1 MSTPA
6 NQGTDDWKKD
16 RLGKVTASKLADLMA
31 RTKTGWSKSRDA
43 YMSQLA
49 IERISGQPYTFPT
62 SSAMD
67 WGTKTEPE
75 ARDAYRS
82 TSFEEVTETG
92 FVAHPT
98 INDAGAS
105 PDGMVGDDGL
115 IEIKCP
121 ETHTHLGYLLSDEV
135 PEKYFTQMQW
145 QMACTGR
152 KWCDFVSYD
161 PRSPEGLKMF
171 IKRIDRDDCFI
182 STSEE
187 MVRKFLI
194 EVDVMVEK
202 LMNKL
207 AEKQNA

>member
-1 MSTPA
+1 MNTP
-6 NQGTDDWKKD
+6 NQGTDEWKSE
-16 RLGKVTASKLADLMA
+16 RVGKVTASRLADLMA

-49 IERISGQPYTFPT
+49 IERITKQPYTFPT
-62 SSAMD
+62 SSSMD

-75 ARDAYRS
+75 ARNEYRS
-82 TSFEEVTETG
+82 ICFDEVSETG
-92 FVAHPT
+92 FVPHPS

-105 PDGMVGDDGL
+105 PDGLVGDHGL

-121 ETHTHLGYLLSDEV
+121 ETHTHLGYILNDDV

-161 PRSPEGLKMF
+161 PRSPEGLKLF
-171 IKRIDRDDCFI
+171 IKRVDRDDCFI
-182 STSEE
+182 ATSEE
-187 MVRKFLI
+187 MVRKFLS
-194 EVDVMVEK
+194 EVEQMVEK